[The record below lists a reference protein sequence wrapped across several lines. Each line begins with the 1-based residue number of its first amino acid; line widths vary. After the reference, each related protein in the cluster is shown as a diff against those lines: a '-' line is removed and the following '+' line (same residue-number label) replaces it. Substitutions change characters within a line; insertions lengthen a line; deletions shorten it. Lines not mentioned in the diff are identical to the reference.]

1 MLGIERRKAIMER
14 LKKDEKVYV
23 RDLARDFQVTEETVR
38 RDLERLEKEDLLSRN
53 YGGAVLKAPV
63 ADALSFTRRTFVNS
77 DGKERIAR
85 KAFSVISGFSRIML
99 DAGTTAL
106 ALLTYLK
113 GERGITVVTNSA
125 RALTLASDGAVTLY
139 STGGKLKRHALALTG
154 PTAVKAI
161 RGYKADVACVACK
174 GLDLVGGV
182 LESDEDEAIVKQEM
196 LNRAAKRIL
205 LADNTKFNRAA
216 FSVIAP
222 WDTFDM
228 IITDE
233 EPAAEWK
240 DVFARHGVELVVAGP
255 EAEEK

>member
-23 RDLARDFQVTEETVR
+23 RDLARDFKVTEETVR

-77 DGKERIAR
+77 DGKERIAK
-85 KAFSVISGFSRIML
+85 KAANLISGSSRIML

-125 RALTLASDGAVTLY
+125 RALTLASDGVITIY
-139 STGGKLKRHALALTG
+139 STGGKLKQHALALTG
-154 PTAVKAI
+154 PAAVKTI
-161 RGYKADVACVACK
+161 RGYNADVACIACK

-182 LESDEDEAIVKQEM
+182 LESDGEEAVIKQEM
-196 LNRAAKRIL
+196 LSRAAKKIL
-205 LADNTKFNRAA
+205 LADNTKFDRAA
-216 FSVIAP
+216 FAVIAP

-233 EPAAEWK
+233 EPSTEWK
-240 DVFARHGVELVVAGP
+240 EVFARHGVELVVAGP
-255 EAEEK
+255 EMD

>member
-14 LKKDEKVYV
+14 LKNEEKVYV

-38 RDLERLEKEDLLSRN
+38 RDLERLEKEYRLSRN

-85 KAFSVISGFSRIML
+85 KAFSVVSGFSRIML

-139 STGGKLKRHALALTG
+139 STGGKLKRRALALTG
-154 PTAVKAI
+154 PAAVKMI
-161 RGYKADVACVACK
+161 RSYKADVACVACK

-182 LESDEDEAIVKQEM
+182 LESDEDEATIKQEM
-196 LNRAAKRIL
+196 LHRAAKRIL
-205 LADNTKFNRAA
+205 LADNTKFNRTA

-233 EPAAEWK
+233 EPTAEWK
-240 DVFARHGVELVVAGP
+240 DVFARHEVELVVAGP

>member
-38 RDLERLEKEDLLSRN
+38 RDLERLEKEDFLSRN

-85 KAFSVISGFSRIML
+85 KAFSVISGCTRIML

-113 GERGITVVTNSA
+113 GERGVTVVTNSA

-139 STGGKLKRHALALTG
+139 STGGKLKQHALALVG
-154 PTAVKAI
+154 PAAVKTI
-161 RGYKADVACVACK
+161 RGYNADVACVACK

-182 LESDEDEAIVKQEM
+182 LESDDDEAVVKQEM
-196 LNRAAKRIL
+196 LNRSAKRIL
-205 LADNTKFNRAA
+205 LADNTKFNKPA
-216 FSVIAP
+216 FAVIAP

-233 EPAAEWK
+233 EPTAEWK
-240 DVFARHGVELVVAGP
+240 EVFARHGVELVVAGP